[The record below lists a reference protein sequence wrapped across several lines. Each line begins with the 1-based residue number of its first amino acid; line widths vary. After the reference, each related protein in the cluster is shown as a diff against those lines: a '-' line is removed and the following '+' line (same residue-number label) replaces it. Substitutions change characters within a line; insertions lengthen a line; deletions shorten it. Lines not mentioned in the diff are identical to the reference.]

1 MGQAGGWVKRAR
13 VGSPGSV
20 GRARSAVRN
29 LLWNVRSP
37 APPSRGWLRPSGECI
52 ISPRSRRDSGRVSGE
67 KSGGWGMCA
76 LERTRGGLGHLAVPG
91 AETPRGGDDAA
102 VGAAAVGARRRRGGA
117 AHVARAKERGVHG
130 DGSFRLRARA
140 GGSGN
145 PSADQ
150 TLNNHQVAPL
160 SRLAR
165 SMTCEQNGDGW
176 RAVGRRA
183 TGTEFW
189 RRDALLIAEARVART
204 RARTRTSG
212 FRPLRCP
219 ARARGS
225 ARTRRSR

>member
-1 MGQAGGWVKRAR
+1 MCEAQRRPREGGFAQAVSVSSARDRDAIRGGCA
-13 VGSPGSV
+13 
-20 GRARSAVRN
+20 GRR
-29 LLWNVRSP
+29 
-37 APPSRGWLRPSGECI
+37 
-52 ISPRSRRDSGRVSGE
+52 GE
-67 KSGGWGMCA
+67 KRGACA
-76 LERTRGGLGHLAVPG
+76 LGRTRGGLGHLAVPG

-102 VGAAAVGARRRRGGA
+102 VGAAAVGARRGRGGA
-117 AHVARAKERGVHG
+117 ARVARANERGVHG
-130 DGSFRLRARA
+130 DGRFRLRPRA

-145 PSADQ
+145 SSADQ

-165 SMTCEQNGDGW
+165 SMTCEQIW
-176 RAVGRRA
+176 RCRCRAVGRCH
-183 TGTEFW
+183 GNGIPS
-189 RRDALLIAEARVART
+189 RDALLIDEGRVART